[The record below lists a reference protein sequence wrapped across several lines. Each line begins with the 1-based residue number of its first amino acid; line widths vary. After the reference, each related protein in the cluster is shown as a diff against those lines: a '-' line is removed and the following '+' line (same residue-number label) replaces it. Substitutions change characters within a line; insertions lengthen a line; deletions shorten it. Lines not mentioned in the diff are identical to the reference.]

1 MISYY
6 TNLHQY
12 IYSIYIE
19 IASFAFLFSFEVD
32 PGRATHM
39 ELDLSLAFPKST
51 L

>member
-1 MISYY
+1 M
-6 TNLHQY
+6 
-12 IYSIYIE
+12 E
-19 IASFAFLFSFEVD
+19 IASFAFLFSFEVH